1 MGTFSVPFQVGD
13 LAGQRFAQVEALVD
27 TGSSDTSVPENVL
40 ADLGI
45 EPIGEH
51 PYRLADER
59 IVRYPVGQARVRLD
73 GQDLV
78 VLDGQDLVV
87 LVVFIPQGTMPL
99 LGATTLETFGLGVDP
114 KGKQL
119 IPVPGLMK
127 RESSI

>member
-45 EPIGEH
+45 EPIGER

-78 VLDGQDLVV
+78 VL
-87 LVVFIPQGTMPL
+87 VVFIPQRTMPL

>member
-1 MGTFSVPFQVGD
+1 MGTSSVSIQIGD
-13 LAGQRFAQVEALVD
+13 LTGQRFVPVEALVD
-27 TGSSDTSVPENVL
+27 TGSSDTSIPQNVL
-40 ADLGI
+40 AGLDI
-45 EPIGEH
+45 TPVGER

-78 VLDGQDLVV
+78 VL
-87 LVVFIPQGTMPL
+87 VVFTPESAMPL

-127 RESSI
+127 